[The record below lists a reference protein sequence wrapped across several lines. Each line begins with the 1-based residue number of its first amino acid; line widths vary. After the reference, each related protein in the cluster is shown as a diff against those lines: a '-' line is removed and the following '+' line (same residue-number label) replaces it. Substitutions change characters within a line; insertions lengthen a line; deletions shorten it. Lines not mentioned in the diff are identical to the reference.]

1 VKLTLSLIP
10 FWIRILQCLRRLRDE
25 RARLHA
31 INIGKY
37 AASALAVIVRALR
50 DSNAP
55 NDHAAWTAAAAA
67 ACLFSSLYSYAWDLY
82 MDWGLLRPS
91 EAHRGLRDV
100 LMLKEPRR
108 EQTSARCVCFLLR

>member
-1 VKLTLSLIP
+1 M
-10 FWIRILQCLRRLRDE
+10 
-25 RARLHA
+25 
-31 INIGKY
+31 
-37 AASALAVIVRALR
+37 RALR

-100 LMLKEPRR
+100 LMLKEPRCGAKKCTIR
-108 EQTSARCVCFLLR
+108 TRLCECVRVR